1 MPEISESRMIMRT
14 AIHRAT
20 VAVMCGSLE
29 GEQRRSAWI
38 AEQARLLG
46 SEQPSYALQSM
57 TGYLPR
63 PRRAA

>member
-1 MPEISESRMIMRT
+1 MSESRIFVRT
-14 AIHRAT
+14 VIHRAT
-20 VAVMCGSLE
+20 VAVLCGSLE

-46 SEQPSYALQSM
+46 SDVPTHALVSM
-57 TGYLPR
+57 TGGLPR